1 MASMSPIPVVILSG
15 FLGAGKSTL
24 INDLLAAP
32 EMKDTAIV
40 VNEFGD
46 IGIDHELIR
55 VDQREMMVTT
65 LALRAA

>member
-1 MASMSPIPVVILSG
+1 MSPIPVVILSG

-40 VNEFGD
+40 VESA
-46 IGIDHELIR
+46 H
-55 VDQREMMVTT
+55 
-65 LALRAA
+65 LRAWICANWSAETRKGFGKRRG